1 LTGTKRSD
9 VVIVGGGPA
18 GAATAW
24 ALARNGVD
32 VLVLERGRSAG
43 TGREAVGD
51 EAWDILREIGVLP
64 AIMATSDAARPR
76 AVHRD
81 ALDRALLDA
90 CRGAGARVA
99 HGTPATAVTP
109 ATNGAQVAMAG
120 PAGPTT
126 VDARLVV
133 GADGAESVVAVSLRA
148 AGGRR
153 RALCGPRVVLVG
165 DAAAAVEPF
174 PGDRLYAALHGG
186 ITLGGY
192 IFETLCL
199 PPDRAHEPLEAYAR
213 WRRHVFGMTTAA
225 TGPFARIASAFLTP
239 DPAR

>member
-1 LTGTKRSD
+1 MTGTVRAD

-32 VLVLERGRSAG
+32 VLVLERGR
-43 TGREAVGD
+43 AVGANLESVGA
-51 EAWDILREIGVLP
+51 EAWAMLRDMGVP
-64 AIMATSDAARPR
+64 DAIAPSGDAGGLRG
-76 AVHRD
+76 VHRD

-90 CRGAGARVA
+90 CRAAGAHMA
-99 HGTPATAVTP
+99 IGTPAVAVTP
-109 ATNGAQVAMAG
+109 ASNGAQVALAG
-120 PAGPTT
+120 PATA
-126 VDARLVV
+126 VARLVV
-133 GADGAESVVAVSLRA
+133 GADGAESVVAASLRA

-153 RALCGPRVVLVG
+153 PAVHGPGMVLVG
-165 DAAAAVEPF
+165 DAAAAVEPCA
-174 PGDRLYAALHGG
+174 GDRLYAALHGG

-192 IFETLCL
+192 AFEALRL
-199 PPDRAHEPLEAYAR
+199 APDRAHEPLEAYAR
-213 WRRHVFGMTTAA
+213 WRRHAFGAATGA